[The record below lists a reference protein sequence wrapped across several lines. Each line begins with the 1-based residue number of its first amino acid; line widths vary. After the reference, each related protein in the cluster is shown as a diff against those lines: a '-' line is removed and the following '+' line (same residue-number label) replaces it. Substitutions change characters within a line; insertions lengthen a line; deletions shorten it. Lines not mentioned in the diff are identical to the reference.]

1 MGPGLH
7 AGSTPATPATSAA
20 TGPVV
25 LTAADRISLPGKA
38 PQRAPRPE
46 LTGVPEA
53 PGLVRSRLNRHFD
66 KFLQARIG
74 AVIAPAGVGKTTA
87 LAHWA
92 RTSPLDIAWWRAT
105 SRDCDRI
112 AQSIRGL
119 ADAVHLLAPSHP
131 RATCRDSL
139 IDRLSEYDGTPVL
152 VIDDFHHVDHPEVGE
167 LIEDI
172 LQGTS
177 ARIVVVS
184 RAELSLNLARSE
196 FPSVIVGIDAL
207 RFRQPETDDLFR
219 SVHGEPLTNEEGW
232 LLTRQTDGL
241 AAALHMFNQAT
252 CGSGDHAR
260 RHALE
265 DLSGGATFAMGY
277 VAREILSGLDATDVR
292 LLRQTAPLEL
302 LTADRCRELV
312 GADCGAWLQRLV
324 RQGLVRGVPGGYAV
338 ARVVRRQ
345 LLDELSDEIGPDAFA
360 ARVRACAA
368 RMAADGQPASAVRTH
383 VSAGDWDAAS
393 ALLELHTLA
402 VLSDPD
408 VDWVDAACVKGPW
421 RQITRAVRDLRAGRL
436 ESAQDELGPRVPY
449 ASPALAGADD
459 WMRRALRMWIEGDLT
474 PGRPW
479 FERLRAAV
487 HRPDPL
493 RYSGGP
499 HGHQDLEHRLLQ
511 AVDCAVAGDLVSARR
526 LAEVPPSEQPVALAL
541 SALTALLS
549 GPAGVERLVD
559 EAERGGV
566 PWVSRL
572 AGGIA
577 NPVNLPRLRDEAD
590 AMGDRWGAL
599 VLAGLHAV
607 VSVRSGQPSVAEF
620 EDLVR
625 RCRLLGAPALEAWAR
640 GGLALA
646 GAWTGSP
653 DAAREAELA
662 VGFAH
667 TAQVPGALALGWGVL
682 GTLRHDGN
690 LLADANAEADRI
702 GLDSRPWEWM
712 DKNTDRRPEVVV
724 TERAAPVEVRCFGGF
739 GILVNGVRPSFDGV
753 RPRARALLRVLA
765 LHAGTSVHREMLVD
779 AMWPQLDSN
788 AGTHNLH
795 VCVSSLRAAL
805 EPGVAR
811 GASHLVVRDGDRYSL
826 ALPPGSVCDLREF
839 DLRTREADEFRAR
852 GDAGQAASALDRALL
867 TYTGDVLPEDGPSE
881 WAVAVRDR
889 YRVRAAQ
896 AAAQLGEL
904 RLAEGRPTDAA
915 VAAQRSIEIEPCR
928 DASWRLLVKAYDAA
942 QDVAAAER
950 ARRSYASVLASLG
963 VVESTADLLKGAR
976 TSQS

>member
-1 MGPGLH
+1 MGPGLQ
-7 AGSTPATPATSAA
+7 AEPTPTAPATPATA
-20 TGPVV
+20 GPVV
-25 LTAADRISLPGKA
+25 MTSADRISLPGRT
-38 PQRAPRPE
+38 PVRPERPE
-46 LTGVPEA
+46 LTGVPDA
-53 PGLVRSRLNRHFD
+53 PGLVRARLNRHFD
-66 KFLQARIG
+66 GFLQARIG
-74 AVIAPAGVGKTTA
+74 AVVAPAGVGKTTA

-92 RTSPLDIAWWRAT
+92 RTSPADIAWWRAT
-105 SRDCDRI
+105 SRDTDRI

-131 RATCRDSL
+131 RATCRESL
-139 IDRLSEYDGTPVL
+139 IDRLAEYDGTPVL
-152 VIDDFHHVDHPEVGE
+152 VIDDFHHVDHPEVAH

-172 LQGTS
+172 LQATT
-177 ARIVVVS
+177 ARVVVVS

-196 FPSVIVGIDAL
+196 FPSVVVGIDAL
-207 RFRQPETDDLFR
+207 RFRQPETDELFR
-219 SVHGEPLTNEEGW
+219 SVHGEPLTNDDGW

-252 CGSGDHAR
+252 RGSGDHAR
-260 RHALE
+260 RHALQ

-277 VAREILSGLDATDVR
+277 VAREILSGLDAADVR

-302 LTADRCRELV
+302 LTADRCRDLV
-312 GADCGAWLQRLV
+312 GVDCGAWLQRLV
-324 RQGLVRGVPGGYAV
+324 RQGLVRGVPGGYAL
-338 ARVVRRQ
+338 ARVVRHQ
-345 LLDELSDEIGPDAFA
+345 LLDELADEIGADDFR
-360 ARVRACAA
+360 ARVLACAA
-368 RMAADGQPASAVRTH
+368 RMEADGQPASAVRTY
-383 VSAGDWDAAS
+383 VAAGAWDAA
-393 ALLELHTLA
+393 AAVLDANALA

-408 VDWVDAACVKGPW
+408 LDWLDAACVKGAW
-421 RQITRAVRDLRAGRL
+421 RPIARAVRELRSGRL
-436 ESAQDELGPRVPY
+436 ESAQHELGPRVLHT
-449 ASPALAGADD
+449 SPALVAADE

-479 FERLRAAV
+479 FERLRSAV

-493 RYSGGP
+493 RYSGGS

-526 LAEVPPSEQPVALAL
+526 LADVPPSEHPVALAL

-577 NPVNLPRLRDEAD
+577 DPVSLPRRRDEAD

-599 VLAGLHAV
+599 VLAALHAV
-607 VSVRSGQPSVAEF
+607 LSARAGQPSVSEF
-620 EDLVR
+620 DDLVR

-667 TAQVPGALALGWGVL
+667 TAQVPGALALAWGVL
-682 GTLRHDGN
+682 GTLRRDPN
-690 LLADANAEADRI
+690 LLADATAEADRI
-702 GLDSRPWEWM
+702 GFDCRPWEWM
-712 DKNTDRRPEVVV
+712 EKSAERRPEVVV
-724 TERAAPVEVRCFGGF
+724 ADRAAPIEVRCFGGF
-739 GILVNGVRPSFDGV
+739 EILVRGVAPGFDGV

-826 ALPPGSVCDLREF
+826 ALPDGSVSDLRDF
-839 DLRTREADEFRAR
+839 DLRTREADEWRAR
-852 GDAGQAASALDRALL
+852 GDVGRAAAALDLALQ

-881 WAVAVRDR
+881 WAVGVRDR

-896 AAAQLGEL
+896 AAALLGEL
-904 RLAEGRPTDAA
+904 RLAEGRAAEAA

-976 TSQS
+976 ATQP

>member
-1 MGPGLH
+1 MGPVLR
-7 AGSTPATPATSAA
+7 AGTTPTTPATP
-20 TGPVV
+20 GGVV
-25 LTAADRISLPGKA
+25 LTADDRISLPGRTT
-38 PQRAPRPE
+38 QRATRPE

-53 PGLVRSRLNRHFD
+53 PGLVRARLNRHFD
-66 KFLQARIG
+66 RFLQARIG

-92 RTSPLDIAWWRAT
+92 RTSPADIAWWRAT
-105 SRDCDRI
+105 SRDCDRM

-119 ADAVHLLAPSHP
+119 AGAIHFLAPSRP

-139 IDRLSEYDGTPVL
+139 IDRMAEYDGTPVI
-152 VIDDFHHVDHPEVGE
+152 VIDDFHHVDDPEVCD
-167 LIEDI
+167 LIEDM
-172 LQGTS
+172 LQAT
-177 ARIVVVS
+177 AVRFVVVS
-184 RAELSLNLARSE
+184 RSEPSLNLARSE
-196 FPSVIVGIDAL
+196 FPSAVVGIDAL

-219 SVHGEPLTNEEGW
+219 SVHGEPLTNDDGW

-241 AAALHMFNQAT
+241 AAAMHMFHQAT
-252 CGSGDHAR
+252 RGSGDHAR
-260 RHALE
+260 RHALQ

-277 VAREILSGLDATDVR
+277 VAREILSGLDAADVR
-292 LLRQTAPLEL
+292 LLRQTSPLEL
-302 LTADRCRELV
+302 LTVERCSDLV
-312 GADCGAWLQRLV
+312 GADCAAWLQRLV
-324 RQGLVRGVPGGYAV
+324 RQGLVRGLPGGYAL

-345 LLDELSDEIGPDAFA
+345 LLGELCDEIGADDFG
-360 ARVRACAA
+360 ARVRACAE
-368 RMAADGQPASAVRTH
+368 RMVADGEFASAVRTY
-383 VSAGDWDAAS
+383 VAAGEWDAA
-393 ALLELHTLA
+393 AAVLEANTLE

-421 RQITRAVRDLRAGRL
+421 RKVTRAVRELRTGRL
-436 ESAQDELGPRVPY
+436 EAAQAELGPWVSN
-449 ASPALAGADD
+449 ASPALSGADE

-479 FERLRAAV
+479 FERLRSTV

-493 RYSGGP
+493 RYSGGAD
-499 HGHQDLEHRLLQ
+499 GHQDLEHRLLH

-526 LAEVPPSEQPVALAL
+526 LAEVAPSEHPVALAL
-541 SALTALLS
+541 CALTALLS
-549 GPAGVERLVD
+549 GPGGVERLVD

-577 NPVNLPRLRDEAD
+577 DPAGLPRRRDDAD

-607 VSVRSGQPSVAEF
+607 LSARAGNPSVAEF
-620 EDLVR
+620 DDLVR

-653 DAAREAELA
+653 DASREAELA

-667 TAQVPGALALGWGVL
+667 TAQVPGALALAWGVL
-682 GTLRHDGN
+682 GTIRQDSN
-690 LLADANAEADRI
+690 LLTDAGAEADRI
-702 GLDSRPWEWM
+702 GLDCRPWEWM
-712 DKNTDRRPEVVV
+712 LKSTDRRPEVVV
-724 TERAAPVEVRCFGGF
+724 TERLAPVSVRCFGGF
-739 GILVNGVRPSFDGV
+739 GILVNGAQPTFDGV

-779 AMWPQLDSN
+779 AMWPQLDSS

-826 ALPPGSVCDLREF
+826 ALPPGSVADLREF
-839 DLRTREADEFRAR
+839 DLRTREADEWRAR
-852 GDAGQAASALDRALL
+852 GDVEQAATALDLALQI
-867 TYTGDVLPEDGPSE
+867 YAGDVLPEDGPSE
-881 WAVAVRDR
+881 WAVGVRDR

-896 AAAQLGEL
+896 AAALLGEL
-904 RLAEGRPTDAA
+904 RLAEGRPAEAA

-963 VVESTADLLKGAR
+963 VVESTADLLRGGR
-976 TSQS
+976 TS